1 MFVKLIYSYLCTVFS
16 FHFSCATL
24 FPLENT
30 EAGRV
35 FVSRVSWTKN
45 ITKAPSPHFIYFIIC
60 GLPGFKGIQGAGMF
74 TQVHLSPEYHS
85 EWSSLSPPLP
95 SYHVNGL
102 ESWWC
107 NYFIVVQFSLFP
119 SSCQPYLTYNSRAGR
134 SLFLLRMKRNFVF
147 IPLIVFFANFTSSFH
162 HLSKNVT
169 KCPVTI

>member
-1 MFVKLIYSYLCTVFS
+1 MYRCSVHDSVHKFSHFNNKDVHIVVHVFVKLIYSFLCTVFS

-35 FVSRVSWTKN
+35 FISRVSWTKN
-45 ITKAPSPHFIYFIIC
+45 VTKAPSPHFIYFIIC
-60 GLPGFKGIQGAGMF
+60 GLPGFKGIQGTGMF

-102 ESWWC
+102 RVDDV
-107 NYFIVVQFSLFP
+107 IIL
-119 SSCQPYLTYNSRAGR
+119 LLYNSVY
-134 SLFLLRMKRNFVF
+134 FH
-147 IPLIVFFANFTSSFH
+147 PPANLT
-162 HLSKNVT
+162 
-169 KCPVTI
+169 